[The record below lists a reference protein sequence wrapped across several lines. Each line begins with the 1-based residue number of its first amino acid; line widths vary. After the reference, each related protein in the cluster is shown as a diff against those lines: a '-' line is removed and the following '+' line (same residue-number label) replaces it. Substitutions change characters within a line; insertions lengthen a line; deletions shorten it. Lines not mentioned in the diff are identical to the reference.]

1 MKKILPLFL
10 LAILTNCTDLIIN
23 PQESNRNIE
32 DFELAWNAVHSVY
45 PLLEY
50 KNIDWDS
57 IYVIYRP
64 LAEKSRG
71 DEIQKLIY
79 DLLIELKDQHVLIIG
94 KGGGQIIP
102 YISPRVKRD
111 INATDP
117 LLVRKYF
124 DKELKLACQNSV
136 EYEILENN
144 IGYIAIA
151 HFNGVGLMDDFY
163 IVMDYIKNS
172 RGLIID
178 VRGNT
183 GGWSEN
189 YKPIVGRFTETT
201 IEFLNGYSKG
211 EIPVLEDPV
220 VPDPKY
226 FIYSNRVVVLING
239 AGLSAGEVFPELMKK
254 IPNVTLVGDTTAGAG
269 ANDLRDENIQGEYKL
284 NCGFTIRISTV
295 YVTRDDGLPIEWN
308 GVLPHIRIPQT
319 VEDYKNGTDRQ
330 LEYAIQLL
338 D

>member
-1 MKKILPLFL
+1 
-10 LAILTNCTDLIIN
+10 
-23 PQESNRNIE
+23 
-32 DFELAWNAVHSVY
+32 
-45 PLLEY
+45 
-50 KNIDWDS
+50 
-57 IYVIYRP
+57 
-64 LAEKSRG
+64 
-71 DEIQKLIY
+71 
-79 DLLIELKDQHVLIIG
+79 
-94 KGGGQIIP
+94 
-102 YISPRVKRD
+102 
-111 INATDP
+111 
-117 LLVRKYF
+117 
-124 DKELKLACQNSV
+124 
-136 EYEILENN
+136 
-144 IGYIAIA
+144 
-151 HFNGVGLMDDFY
+151 MDDFY